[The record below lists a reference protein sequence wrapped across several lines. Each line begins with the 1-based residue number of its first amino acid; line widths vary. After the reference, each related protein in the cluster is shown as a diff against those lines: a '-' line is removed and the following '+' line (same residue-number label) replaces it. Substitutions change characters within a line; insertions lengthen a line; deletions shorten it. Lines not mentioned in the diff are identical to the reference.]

1 MPALNKMEIEDL
13 MSRKKINDFN
23 MSPGKK
29 TNVDKTYWKRTNALH
44 ACDLFLDLENYLTRT
59 KPEQINIVL

>member
-1 MPALNKMEIEDL
+1 
-13 MSRKKINDFN
+13 